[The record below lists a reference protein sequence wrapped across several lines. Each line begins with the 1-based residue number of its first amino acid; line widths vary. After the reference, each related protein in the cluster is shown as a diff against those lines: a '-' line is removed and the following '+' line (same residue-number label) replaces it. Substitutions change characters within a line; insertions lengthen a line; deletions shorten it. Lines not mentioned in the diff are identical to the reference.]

1 MVRAMTP
8 RPSIAAALALVAT
21 LATSACAGSADPEA
35 SVGLDPN
42 RFQIIAHRGA
52 SAYAPENT
60 LPAFERAQELGAVDV
75 ELDVQLS
82 RDDVLV
88 LYHDKTLDRKTE
100 RTGRVRDHDA
110 AELAKIDIGSWFDRT
125 HPDVERDYAGTTLDT
140 LAALFQRFGAAL
152 YYHVEIK
159 SDEEEIP
166 ALVLTE
172 IAAFSLGERVT
183 ITSFS
188 FEQLLRVRALDR
200 EIPICLLLRDARGDD
215 PLPEAQRGIEL
226 ARAARF
232 QQVGVAATVL
242 TSEIVDYAHRR
253 GVRIRAFGVGGDE
266 DMERAIDAGAGGM
279 TINWPDRLIERMRAD

>member
-1 MVRAMTP
+1 MFAM
-8 RPSIAAALALVAT
+8 SGCAD
-21 LATSACAGSADPEA
+21 SARRGVSGELDAD
-35 SVGLDPN
+35 

-60 LPAFERAQELGAVDV
+60 LPAFERAQELGALDV